1 MRLAGEIACGKKP
14 LSNNEKKFHVKWNMA
29 FFKNVVENPLDYP

>member
-14 LSNNEKKFHVKWNMA
+14 LSNNEKISCKMEYGIFQKCS
-29 FFKNVVENPLDYP
+29 